1 MYITSNVQCFLLV
14 ESQENMSAQA
24 FSLEQ
29 VCKER
34 AGKNSFKYSLR
45 DTDPQQK
52 AVTREAAGMG
62 ETRHRLHEVLRHL
75 VMATTLSLSLQNILQ
90 TLAVLL
96 RQALGVDLCIVLLQE
111 RDELRVVAST
121 TDLSDKGVNIQPV
134 QVSEALWKQ
143 MRSSLQ
149 RGQMPRLSDYEL
161 EQLNP
166 LQNVQY
172 QTLLP
177 IPLLAGNTCL
187 GLLLC
192 YSSKTWRSRGDDE
205 LLLST
210 IATQTALAIQHQQF
224 VDESQLE
231 QQSLI
236 RAFVHELC
244 EGGRESEEHVRR
256 RAYFLGYNLT
266 KPHAVALI
274 EFSDMEEEGENKET
288 PPIEERLA
296 FYEDLSGQVR
306 RLLLE
311 HYPGSLIEER
321 NDLLVC
327 LLSLDG
333 EQSAEQVYAW
343 CRNLVIRMRQEQRVH
358 LYIGLGNPCQTLPE
372 YQRGFA
378 EARESLDVGR
388 DIYNDGGCSHFNTLG
403 AYRYLHAF
411 AHNDKLP
418 DQYQE
423 QIETVAA
430 YDQRKRTN
438 LLDTL
443 EVYLEC
449 GGNIAKTST
458 QLDVH
463 RNTLLQRL
471 DRIQKLSI
479 LNLENLHVR
488 FPLLVALKVHRLRTH
503 HLR

>member
-1 MYITSNVQCFLLV
+1 
-14 ESQENMSAQA
+14 MSAQA

-96 RQALGVDLCIVLLQE
+96 RQALGMDLCIVLIQE
-111 RDELRVVAST
+111 RDELHVAAST
-121 TDLSDKGVNIQPV
+121 TDLSDKGVNVQPV
-134 QVSEALWKQ
+134 HVSEALWKQ
-143 MRSSLQ
+143 MRSALQ
-149 RGQMPRLSDYEL
+149 RGQMPRLSEYEL

-192 YSSKTWRSRGDDE
+192 YSSKNWRSRGDDE

-244 EGGRESEEHVRR
+244 EGGSESEEHVRR

-266 KPHAVALI
+266 KAHAVALI
-274 EFSDMEEEGENKET
+274 EFSDMEEIGENRET

-306 RLLLE
+306 RLILE
-311 HYPGSLIEER
+311 QYPGSLIEER

-358 LYIGLGNPCQTLPE
+358 MYIGLGNPCQTLEE

-388 DIYNDGGCSHFNTLG
+388 DIYGDGGCSHFNTLG

-411 AHNDKLP
+411 AHTDTLP

-423 QIETVAA
+423 QIATIAA

-479 LNLENLHVR
+479 LNLEQLQVR

>member
-1 MYITSNVQCFLLV
+1 
-14 ESQENMSAQA
+14 MSAQA

-29 VCKER
+29 VCRER

-52 AVTREAAGMG
+52 AATRDAAGMG

-75 VMATTLSLSLQNILQ
+75 VMALTLSLSLQNILQ
-90 TLAVLL
+90 TLVVLL
-96 RQALGVDLCIVLLQE
+96 RQALGVDLCLVMLQE
-111 RDELRVVAST
+111 HDELHVVAST
-121 TDLSDKGVNIQPV
+121 TDLSDKGVNVQPV
-134 QVSEALWKQ
+134 RVSEALWKQ
-143 MRSSLQ
+143 MRSALQ
-149 RGQMPRLSDYEL
+149 RGHLPQLSDDEL

-166 LQNVQY
+166 LHNVQY

-192 YSSKTWRSRGDDE
+192 YSSKLWRSRGDDE
-205 LLLST
+205 VLLSS
-210 IATQTALAIQHQQF
+210 IATQTAMAIQRQQF
-224 VDESQLE
+224 VDENQLE

-236 RAFVHELC
+236 RAFIHELC
-244 EGGRESEEHVRR
+244 EGGSESEEHVRR

-274 EFSDMEEEGENKET
+274 EFSDMEEIGEKRET

-296 FYEDLSGQVR
+296 LYEDLSSQVR
-306 RLLLE
+306 HLILE
-311 HYPGSLIEER
+311 HFPGSLIEDR
-321 NDLLVC
+321 NDLLIC

-333 EQSAEQVYAW
+333 EQNAEQVYGW
-343 CRNLVIRMRQEQRVH
+343 CRNLVLRIRQEQRVH
-358 LYIGLGNPCQTLPE
+358 LYIGLGNPCQMLAE

-388 DIYNDGGCSHFNTLG
+388 DIYGDGGCSQFNTLG

-411 AHNDKLP
+411 AHTDMLP

-423 QIETVAA
+423 QVATIAA

-458 QLDVH
+458 LLDVH

-471 DRIQKLSI
+471 DRIQKLCV
-479 LNLENLHVR
+479 LNLEQLPVR

-503 HLR
+503 HMH